1 MITDAARQAERD
13 KYVRAYATGRYR
25 IKPARL
31 QDAISDLGA
40 LPCRGSLLDVSCGH
54 GDLMRA
60 AKALGYRP
68 CTGTEIL
75 DNLCDGVRVIQAWAH
90 ALPFCDGAYDV
101 VTMTDVIEHLLPGD
115 DEAACRE
122 LRRVARRHIVLTAN
136 NRPSRNHIG
145 EDLHV
150 NKRPY
155 EAWDAL
161 FRAWFAPGS
170 VTWLRQGRRDGGP
183 NASAAWRV
191 DL

>member
-1 MITDAARQAERD
+1 MITDAARVAERD

-31 QDAISDLGA
+31 KDAIGDLTV
-40 LPCRGSLLDVSCGH
+40 LPSRGSLLDVSCGY
-54 GDLMRA
+54 GDLLTA
-60 AKALGYRP
+60 AKRLRYRP

-75 DNLCDGVRVIQAWAH
+75 DELCDGVRVVKAWAH
-90 ALPFCDGAYDV
+90 ALPFCDGAFDV

-122 LRRVARRHIVLTAN
+122 LRRVARRHVILTAN

-145 EDLHV
+145 DDLHV

-155 EAWDAL
+155 EEWDAL
-161 FRAWFAPGS
+161 FRAWLAPS
-170 VTWLRQGRRDGGP
+170 RVTWLRNDRRDVGP
-183 NASAAWRV
+183 NASAAWRI